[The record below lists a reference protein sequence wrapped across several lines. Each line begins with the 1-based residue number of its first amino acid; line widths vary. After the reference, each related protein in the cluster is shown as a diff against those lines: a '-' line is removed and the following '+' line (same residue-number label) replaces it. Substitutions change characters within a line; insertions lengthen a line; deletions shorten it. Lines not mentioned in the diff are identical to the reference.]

1 MAIPF
6 LIGGAAAFYGGGKT
20 LQALDKKKEAERINK
35 EAQEI
40 ADNATKYRENTR
52 SATNYSLEHL
62 GKIKI
67 SIMSENMRTFV
78 DNFSQLH
85 NVHFKNSVML
95 DELRGFDPQS
105 KDFLEMKKASF
116 NASELATGGLGSL
129 AAGTLTAAGAY
140 GAVGLFATASTGTAI
155 AGLSGAAATN
165 ATLAWLGGG
174 SIAAGG
180 GGMAAGTLVLG
191 GLVAIP
197 ALVIGGIFFNE
208 KMDTTLNEA
217 KENRDKARK
226 YEQEVRNF
234 CTVLKALKD
243 KVEQIDGLYYQ
254 PFRYRF
260 QYVFFGRERCCY
272 ESRSTCED
280 Y

>member
-1 MAIPF
+1 
-6 LIGGAAAFYGGGKT
+6 
-20 LQALDKKKEAERINK
+20 
-35 EAQEI
+35 
-40 ADNATKYRENTR
+40 
-52 SATNYSLEHL
+52 
-62 GKIKI
+62 
-67 SIMSENMRTFV
+67 MSENMRTFV

-243 KVEQIDGLYYQ
+243 KVEQIDGLLKVLNGK
-254 PFRYRF
+254 FSDAISAM
-260 QYVFFGRERCCY
+260 VNTI
-272 ESRSTCED
+272 SRSGTDFSTYSSDEKD
-280 Y
+280 AVMRAAQLAKTIKLVIDTPLMNQQGGVTAEAEKLIESKQVLLDHLY